1 LNWPVGTD
9 SDEKEIN
16 VQHTLLCNFVNFAI
30 KVIRLVRNCQKEKTQ
45 KKSFW
50 ENMYCLHKRATA
62 EVFLLHSS

>member
-30 KVIRLVRNCQKEKTQ
+30 KVIRLVRNCQKEKNP
-45 KKSFW
+45 KK
-50 ENMYCLHKRATA
+50 E
-62 EVFLLHSS
+62 FLGKYVLSA